1 MARRRDVGQP
11 SINSV
16 NDDDEESKKKSS
28 EITKMTISKSKNKL
42 EKEEDNLDN
51 FKQGMEIDD
60 HKLNLVDLYQRYNTD
75 PKRGLSYS
83 EAQKAF
89 NRDGPNALSSSKIKP
104 EWIKFCRHMFGYFE
118 FLLWIGAILCFITHG
133 FEVVTYHEDAS
144 SDNLWLGIAL
154 IVIVVVT
161 GSFSYFQDA
170 KCSRIV
176 DSFKSMVP
184 PQALII
190 RDGELTNI
198 RTEELV
204 VGDIVTIKFGDRV
217 PADIRILESH
227 GFKVDNSFLTGESKP
242 QSRSPE
248 FTNDDVLETKNLAFF
263 CTFATDGVAKGL
275 VIRTG
280 DYSVMG
286 RIMNHASS
294 LSKSDTPITKEI
306 VHFIHIITGISIFM
320 GISFFIIAL
329 ILGYPLIEAIIFLVS
344 IVIAIVPKG
353 FPATVT
359 ICLTLTAKRLA
370 KKNCLVKNL
379 EAVETLGSTSIICA
393 DKIGTLTQNRM
404 TVAHMWFDNQIVE
417 ADTSEYQQNATYGR
431 NTPGW
436 LALSRC
442 AILCNRADFKQD
454 PENLAQPVL
463 QRQCYGDESEAAL
476 LKCVELSIGNV
487 INFREINRKVC
498 EIPFNSTNKYQ
509 VSIHEMY
516 TDNES
521 EVDSRPYLLV
531 MKGAPEHIL
540 ERCSTIVFNISTDWR
555 NAFNQAYLK
564 LGSLGERVL
573 GFCDLRLSSDDHP
586 KGYQFNEEQVNFPL
600 DNLRFLGLMSMIDPL
615 RAAVPEAIAKC
626 RSAGIKVIMVTGDHP
641 ITAKPISR
649 AAGIISQD
657 TETVEDIAERAGVS
671 LEEVNPRDAKA
682 CVIHGN
688 DLKAMSPAEIDAL
701 LENHPEIVF
710 ARTSP
715 QQKITVVEGCK
726 RQGAIVAMIGDG
738 VNDLPAMKKAD
749 IGIAMGITGSDMN
762 REVADM
768 VLLDDNFAS
777 IVTGVEQGRLIFDNL
792 KKSIAYMLTSNIPK
806 MTPFLMYFL
815 MGIPLPLGTST
826 ILFIDLLT
834 IISAISLVYE
844 EAETDIMKKPPRNP
858 KHDRL
863 VNKRLILMTH
873 GPIGFIQAAAGLF
886 TYFSIMAENGFLP
899 SRLFGLRKS
908 WESKYV
914 NDLQDSYNR
923 EWTYEQRKQ
932 LEFTCQ
938 SAFFIAI
945 VICQWAVL
953 IICKTRR
960 NSILEQG
967 MKNRILN
974 GVLIFEIILVAIV
987 SYMPCL
993 GTALNIYPVKFL
1005 WWLPALFSAFLILIF
1020 DEVRKHLIRQHPGGW
1035 MERQTYF

>member
-1 MARRRDVGQP
+1 
-11 SINSV
+11 
-16 NDDDEESKKKSS
+16 
-28 EITKMTISKSKNKL
+28 
-42 EKEEDNLDN
+42 
-51 FKQGMEIDD
+51 MEIDD
-60 HKLNLVDLYQRYNTD
+60 HKLDLVNLYQRYNTD
-75 PKRGLSYS
+75 PKR
-83 EAQKAF
+83 
-89 NRDGPNALSSSKIKP
+89 
-104 EWIKFCRHMFGYFE
+104 
-118 FLLWIGAILCFITHG
+118 
-133 FEVVTYHEDAS
+133 
-144 SDNLWLGIAL
+144 
-154 IVIVVVT
+154 
-161 GSFSYFQDA
+161 
-170 KCSRIV
+170 
-176 DSFKSMVP
+176 
-184 PQALII
+184 
-190 RDGELTNI
+190 
-198 RTEELV
+198 
-204 VGDIVTIKFGDRV
+204 
-217 PADIRILESH
+217 
-227 GFKVDNSFLTGESKP
+227 
-242 QSRSPE
+242 
-248 FTNDDVLETKNLAFF
+248 
-263 CTFATDGVAKGL
+263 
-275 VIRTG
+275 
-280 DYSVMG
+280 
-286 RIMNHASS
+286 
-294 LSKSDTPITKEI
+294 
-306 VHFIHIITGISIFM
+306 
-320 GISFFIIAL
+320 
-329 ILGYPLIEAIIFLVS
+329 
-344 IVIAIVPKG
+344 
-353 FPATVT
+353 

-417 ADTSEYQQNATYGR
+417 ADTSEYQQNATYNG
-431 NTPGW
+431 TIPGW
-436 LALSRC
+436 LALTRC

-521 EVDSRPYLLV
+521 EVDSRPYLLS
-531 MKGAPEHIL
+531 
-540 ERCSTIVFNISTDWR
+540 R
-555 NAFNQAYLK
+555 
-564 LGSLGERVL
+564 
-573 GFCDLRLSSDDHP
+573 
-586 KGYQFNEEQVNFPL
+586 
-600 DNLRFLGLMSMIDPL
+600 
-615 RAAVPEAIAKC
+615 IAKC

-682 CVIHGN
+682 CVIHGT

-815 MGIPLPLGTST
+815 MGIPLALGTST

-993 GTALNIYPVKFL
+993 GTALNIYPVK
-1005 WWLPALFSAFLILIF
+1005 
-1020 DEVRKHLIRQHPGGW
+1020 
-1035 MERQTYF
+1035 

>member
-1 MARRRDVGQP
+1 
-11 SINSV
+11 
-16 NDDDEESKKKSS
+16 
-28 EITKMTISKSKNKL
+28 
-42 EKEEDNLDN
+42 
-51 FKQGMEIDD
+51 MEIDD
-60 HKLNLVDLYQRYNTD
+60 HKLDLVDLYQRYNTD

-89 NRDGPNALSSSKIKP
+89 NRDGPNALSSSKTKP

-154 IVIVVVT
+154 IVIVIVT

-227 GFKVDNSFLTGESKP
+227 GFKVDNSFLTGESEP

-248 FTNDDVLETKNLAFF
+248 FTNDNVLETKNLAFF
-263 CTFATDGVAKGL
+263 STFATD
-275 VIRTG
+275 
-280 DYSVMG
+280 
-286 RIMNHASS
+286 
-294 LSKSDTPITKEI
+294 
-306 VHFIHIITGISIFM
+306 
-320 GISFFIIAL
+320 
-329 ILGYPLIEAIIFLVS
+329 
-344 IVIAIVPKG
+344 G

-417 ADTSEYQQNATYGR
+417 ADTSEYQQNATYNG
-431 NTPGW
+431 TIPGW
-436 LALSRC
+436 LALTRC

-509 VSIHEMY
+509 VSIHEVY
-516 TDNES
+516 TDNNS

-540 ERCSTIVFNISTDWR
+540 ERCSSIYIDGTDVEINDYWR
-555 NAFNQAYLK
+555 NAFNQAYMK

-615 RAAVPEAIAKC
+615 RVAVPEAIAKC

-815 MGIPLPLGTST
+815 MGIPLALGTST

-993 GTALNIYPVKFL
+993 GTALNIYPVKFR
-1005 WWLPALFSAFLILIF
+1005 WWLPALFSAFLILIY

-1035 MERQTYF
+1035 LERQTYF